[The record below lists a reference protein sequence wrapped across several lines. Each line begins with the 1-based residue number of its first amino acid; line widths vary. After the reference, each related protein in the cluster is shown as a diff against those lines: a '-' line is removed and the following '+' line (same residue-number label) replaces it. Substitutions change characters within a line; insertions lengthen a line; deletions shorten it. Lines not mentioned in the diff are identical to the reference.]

1 MDYIVTT
8 FPDCSI
14 MLYTFSSTIMLVLH
28 ITKKKECQIAMLVLL
43 KQIIIFRYIAHNKE
57 KGILLHTQRLKPG
70 NIEANT
76 HIGW

>member
-1 MDYIVTT
+1 
-8 FPDCSI
+8 
-14 MLYTFSSTIMLVLH
+14 LH